1 MTAVFF
7 SHIMIY
13 FDKEVIMKNK
23 KILIV
28 VSLLVF
34 ITIAAFA
41 ASADTIVYITK
52 TGTMYHSANC
62 STLRQSKIQITLGAA
77 IKKGLTRCSRCNPP
91 VLDDNTTKADF
102 SDITQ
107 D

>member
-1 MTAVFF
+1 
-7 SHIMIY
+7 MIY
-13 FDKEVIMKNK
+13 SIEKGVIMKNK

-28 VSLLVF
+28 VSLLILVA
-34 ITIAAFA
+34 IAAFA

-62 STLRQSKIQITLGAA
+62 NSLRQSKIQTTLGAA
-77 IKKGLTRCSRCNPP
+77 ISKGFTRCTRCNPP
-91 VLDDNTTKADF
+91 ILDDNKTKPDF

>member
-1 MTAVFF
+1 
-7 SHIMIY
+7 
-13 FDKEVIMKNK
+13 MKNK

-34 ITIAAFA
+34 IVITAFA
-41 ASADTIVYITK
+41 ASADTVVYITK

-62 STLRQSKIQITLGAA
+62 NSLRQSKIQTTLGAA
-77 IKKGLTRCSRCNPP
+77 ISKGFTRCTRCNPP
-91 VLDDNTTKADF
+91 VLDDNKPKQDF
-102 SDITQ
+102 SDITA